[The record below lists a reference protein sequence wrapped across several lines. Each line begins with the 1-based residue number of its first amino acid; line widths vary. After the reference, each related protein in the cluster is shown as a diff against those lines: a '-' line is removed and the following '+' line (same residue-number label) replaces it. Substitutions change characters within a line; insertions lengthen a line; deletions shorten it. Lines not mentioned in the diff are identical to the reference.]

1 MAPSEEQQNGPLTH
15 LAADGSARMVDV
27 GGKEIKR
34 RRARAT
40 ATVRMSPETAKLV
53 ADGDAPKGDVIG
65 SARIAGIF
73 AAKRVPELIPLAHP
87 LPLDLIDVTAEIDVA
102 GGTVRLE
109 AEARTS
115 ARTGVEIEAMTA
127 CSVAALTVYDMVKG
141 VERGVTIDAVR
152 LLEKTGGKADWFADD
167 VKQEGAG

>member
-1 MAPSEEQQNGPLTH
+1 MADSIDSGPQTLTH

-27 GGKEIKR
+27 GAKEVTQ
-34 RRARAT
+34 RRAIAS
-40 ATVRMSPETAKLV
+40 AIVRMTSDTAQLV
-53 ADGDAPKGDVIG
+53 ADGNAPKGDVIG

-87 LPLDLIDVTAEIDVA
+87 LPLDFIDIDAQIDVD
-102 GGTVRLE
+102 GGCVTLT

-115 ARTGVEIEAMTA
+115 AKTGVEIEAMTA

-141 VERGVTIDAVR
+141 VERGVTIETVR
-152 LLEKTGGKADWFADD
+152 LLEKSGGKHDWRAAD
-167 VKQEGAG
+167 

>member
-1 MAPSEEQQNGPLTH
+1 MVDPANSDSGTLTH

-27 GGKEIKR
+27 GDKAVTQ
-34 RRARAT
+34 RRAIAS
-40 ATVRMSPETAKLV
+40 ASVRMSSATAQLV

-87 LPLDLIDVTAEIDVA
+87 LPIDFVDIAAEIDVER
-102 GGTVRLE
+102 GLVTLT

-115 ARTGVEIEAMTA
+115 AKTGIEIEAMTA

-141 VERGVTIDAVR
+141 VERGVTIEAVR
-152 LLEKTGGKADWFADD
+152 LLEKTGGKSDWRAED
-167 VKQEGAG
+167 